1 VELVLPAAH
10 YVVRM
15 LDGRIDSQG
24 TVAELRASG
33 VLEGIASMDGE
44 GTGEQQ
50 EAGEEMPAE
59 VAAEAAADEDV
70 TAGSSSNTETPAQ
83 VVVDAK
89 QTAKAAIGGKKKPR
103 KLVETEKRE
112 EGSVKWAI
120 YNTYLKAS

>member
-1 VELVLPAAH
+1 LPAAH

-24 TVAELRASG
+24 TVAELRATG
-33 VLEGIASMDGE
+33 VLEGIASMDNE

-50 EAGEEMPAE
+50 EAEEEMPAE
-59 VAAEAAADEDV
+59 VAAEAAADEGA
-70 TAGSSSNTETPAQ
+70 TAGSSSSTETPAQ